1 MNQIPQPYIS
11 KIYITNNIY
20 VYIYIYYNLGNKQQQ
35 YTITLCFMGVT
46 QSSDGRLQH
55 LFYT

>member
-1 MNQIPQPYIS
+1 M
-11 KIYITNNIY
+11 
-20 VYIYIYYNLGNKQQQ
+20 YIYIYYNLGNKQQQ
-35 YTITLCFMGVT
+35 YTITLCFMGAT